1 MKLSVNEKGTIELEN
16 VFNPIK
22 LVTEQKEELT
32 IYMRDSGFEFNY
44 NGTLYSAQNGILR
57 EMQSSK
63 KDTLNQEDVDKEK
76 QVAEIPDPSHF
87 MKLGEEA
94 FIKNVHE
101 KLRETLSPTEKQMW
115 ISGYLLSLT
124 QQNKR

>member
-32 IYMRDSGFEFNY
+32 ICMRDSGFEFNY

-94 FIKNVHE
+94 FIKNVAE
-101 KLRETLSPTEKQMW
+101 KLRAETSQREKIMW
-115 ISGYLLSLT
+115 LQGYLLAVT
-124 QQNKR
+124 QYRKR